1 MKRSVLVTAFS
12 AMLSA
17 LGAVSGPDHK
27 VKSQRREFR
36 TESATRRACARCGL
50 NSNAAT
56 VSQAADPATQAGHH
70 RAQSAGRLLL
80 KRMSEPVGVAVQPQL
95 KCNSPPLHTME
106 HGGVH
111 ERIERKDQEPPPLHG

>member
-27 VKSQRREFR
+27 VKSRRREFR

-70 RAQSAGRLLL
+70 RAQSARTTAAQANV
-80 KRMSEPVGVAVQPQL
+80 RTSRRRCAASVEM
-95 KCNSPPLHTME
+95 
-106 HGGVH
+106 
-111 ERIERKDQEPPPLHG
+111 

>member
-27 VKSQRREFR
+27 VKSQRREFP

-70 RAQSAGRLLL
+70 RAQSARTTAAANV
-80 KRMSEPVGVAVQPQL
+80 RTSRRRCAASVEM
-95 KCNSPPLHTME
+95 
-106 HGGVH
+106 
-111 ERIERKDQEPPPLHG
+111 